1 MSKLVIVE
9 SPAKARTISR
19 FLGDDYDVLA
29 SVGHIRDLPQPSKL
43 PASMKGG
50 AYSQFAV
57 DIDSGFE
64 PYYVISEGK
73 NKTVREL
80 KAALKNADE
89 LLLATDEDREGEAIA
104 WHLLE
109 VLKPKVPVKRMV
121 FHEITKSAIEEAL
134 AHPRDLD
141 TKLVDAQES
150 RRILDRLVGYKI
162 SPLLWR
168 KIATG
173 TSAGRVQ
180 SAATRLLV
188 DRERERMAFIAASY
202 ADVSAT
208 FDKAGEEFDAKL
220 VAVDG
225 TRIATGKDFNDK
237 GELAKKNVTHLDAA
251 TAKLIA
257 DYTAGAHG
265 EVTSVETKPYKRHP
279 GPPFTTSTLQQAAH
293 SLGMSA
299 RDTMRTAQY
308 LYENGYITYMRT
320 DSVALSAQ
328 AISAARS
335 QIATMYGEQ
344 YVPDK
349 PNFYANKSK
358 GAQEAHEAIR
368 PAGDTFRAPKDV
380 RGELN
385 DSQYRL
391 YELIWK
397 RTLASQMTDC
407 LGQTATVK
415 VLVDGVPEVG
425 TAEFSA
431 SGTVIT
437 FAGFRKVYG
446 LDGDDEQ
453 SAAKNGK
460 GDKET
465 RLPALTRGDSL
476 EVSDVR
482 AEDHSTTPPPRYN
495 DASLVKKMEELGI
508 GRPST
513 YAATIQT
520 VLNRDYAE
528 RRSGA
533 LVPTMLAFSVT
544 RLLEEGL
551 PELVDYD
558 FTALMEADLDRIAS
572 GDDER
577 VAYLTRFWKGES
589 EQEGLEGKV
598 DNLGD
603 VDAREINSIDLGE
616 GLVLRNGRY
625 GAYIQEVGADGK
637 DGQRASVP
645 QGLALDEIT
654 AAKAREILE
663 AVANGDRELG
673 IDPDSGHMIVA
684 KEGRYGPYFTEI
696 IPEDEV
702 VLTKTGKPSKRQPKP
717 RTASLFKT
725 MNLDTVTLQ
734 DALRLFELPRVVGV
748 TDDGYE
754 IKAQNG
760 RYGPYLTKEKEGET
774 AKPETRSLTSED
786 QIFTVT
792 LAEAEALYAQP
803 KGRRGRA
810 SSAAPLKEFGNDPAT
825 GAPVVLKDG
834 RFGPYVTDGTT
845 NASLRKGDEVETLT
859 AERAY
864 ELLADRRAKGPAKKR
879 TTRKTAAKKS
889 TAKKTATKKTTT
901 KKTAKK

>member
-19 FLGDDYDVLA
+19 FLGDDYEVLA

-57 DIDSGFE
+57 DIDAGFE

-73 NKTVREL
+73 SKTVRDL

-121 FHEITKSAIEEAL
+121 FHEITQSAIEEAL

-208 FDKAGEEFDAKL
+208 FDKDGEEFDAKL
-220 VAVDG
+220 VAVGDK
-225 TRIATGKDFNDK
+225 RIATGKDFNEK
-237 GELAKKNVTHLDAA
+237 GELKKKTVTCLDAD
-251 TAKLIA
+251 TAQRIA
-257 DYTAGAHG
+257 DYTAQARG

-299 RDTMRTAQY
+299 RDTMRTAQS

-320 DSVALSAQ
+320 DSVALSKQ

-335 QIATMYGEQ
+335 QISSIYGEQ

-385 DSQYRL
+385 DAQFKL

-397 RTLASQMTDC
+397 RTLASQMADC

-415 VLVDGVPEVG
+415 VLVSGVPEVG

-446 LDGDDEQ
+446 VDDEAEQ
-453 SAAKNGK
+453 SSAKGAK
-460 GDKET
+460 KET
-465 RLPALTRGDSL
+465 RLPALERGDNL
-476 EVSDVR
+476 DVSDAQ
-482 AEDHSTTPPPRYN
+482 AETHATTPPSRYN

-533 LVPTMLAFSVT
+533 LVPTMMAFSVT

-577 VAYLTRFWKGES
+577 VAYLTRFWKGEG
-589 EQEGLEGKV
+589 EQAGLESKV

-603 VDAREINSIDLGE
+603 VDARVINSIDLGE
-616 GLVLRNGRY
+616 GLLLRNGRY
-625 GAYIQEVGADGK
+625 GAYIQEVGADDEGE
-637 DGQRASVP
+637 GRRASVP

-696 IPEDEV
+696 IPDDEV
-702 VLTKTGKPSKRQPKP
+702 VLTKTGKPSKRKPKA

-725 MNLDTVTLQ
+725 MNLDTVTLE
-734 DALRLFELPRVVGV
+734 DALRLFELPRIVGF
-748 TDDGYE
+748 TEDGYE

-760 RYGPYLTKEKEGET
+760 RYGPYLTKEKEGES
-774 AKPETRSLTSED
+774 AKPETRSLASEE

-792 LAEAEALYAQP
+792 VAEAEALYAQP
-803 KGRRGRA
+803 KGRRGRT
-810 SSAAPLKEFGNDPAT
+810 SSAAPLREFGNDPAS

-859 AERAY
+859 PERAY

-879 TTRKTAAKKS
+879 TTRKAS
-889 TAKKTATKKTTT
+889 AKKTSAKKISAKKTS
-901 KKTAKK
+901 AKK

>member
-1 MSKLVIVE
+1 MVSKLVIVE

-50 AYSQFAV
+50 PYAQFAV
-57 DIDSGFE
+57 DIDAGFE

-80 KAALKNADE
+80 KDALKNADE

-121 FHEITKSAIEEAL
+121 FHEITQSAIEEAL

-168 KIATG
+168 KIASG

-188 DRERERMAFIAASY
+188 DRERERMAFVAATY

-208 FDKAGEEFDAKL
+208 FDKNGEEFDAKL
-220 VAVDG
+220 VAVGDI
-225 TRIATGKDFNDK
+225 RIATGKDFNDK
-237 GELAKKNVTHLDAA
+237 GELSKKNVMHLDGETA
-251 TAKLIA
+251 TIIA
-257 DYTAGAHG
+257 DYTAQAHG

-335 QIATMYGEQ
+335 QIAQIYGEE
-344 YVPDK
+344 YVPEK

-380 RGELN
+380 RGELS
-385 DSQYRL
+385 DSQFRL
-391 YELIWK
+391 YDLIWK
-397 RTLASQMTDC
+397 RTLASQMTDT

-415 VLVDGVPEVG
+415 VQVSDVPEVG

-446 LDGDDEQ
+446 A
-453 SAAKNGK
+453 SAADEKSGGGKNA
-460 GDKET
+460 KET
-465 RLPALTRGDSL
+465 RLPALSSGDSL
-476 EVSDVR
+476 DVSAAQ
-482 AEDHSTTPPPRYN
+482 AETHSTTPPPRYN

-520 VLNRDYAE
+520 VLNREYAE

-533 LVPTMLAFSVT
+533 LVPTMMAFSVT

-558 FTALMEADLDRIAS
+558 FTALMEADLDRIAA
-572 GDDER
+572 GDDDR
-577 VAYLTRFWKGES
+577 VAYLTRFWKGEGK
-589 EQEGLEGKV
+589 QAGLESKV

-603 VDAREINSIDLGE
+603 VDAREINSINLGG
-616 GLVLRNGRY
+616 GLLLRNGRY
-625 GAYIQEVGADGK
+625 GAYIQEVSEVGDEGR
-637 DGQRASVP
+637 RASVP

-663 AVANGDRELG
+663 TVADGDKELG
-673 IDPDSGHMIVA
+673 IDPNSGHMIVA

-702 VLTKTGKPSKRQPKP
+702 VLTKSGKPSKRQPKP

-748 TDDGYE
+748 TEDGYE

-760 RYGPYLTKEKEGET
+760 RYGPYLTKEKEGDT

-786 QIFTVT
+786 QIFEVT
-792 LAEAEALYAQP
+792 LEEAEALYAQP

-825 GAPVVLKDG
+825 GAPVVMKDG

-845 NASLRKGDEVETLT
+845 NASLRKGDEVESLT

-879 TTRKTAAKKS
+879 TT
-889 TAKKTATKKTTT
+889 KKTATKKTAA

>member
-19 FLGDDYDVLA
+19 FLGDDYEVLA

-57 DIDSGFE
+57 DIDAGFE

-73 NKTVREL
+73 SKTIRDL

-121 FHEITKSAIEEAL
+121 FHEITQSAIEEAL

-188 DRERERMAFIAASY
+188 DRERERMAFIAATY

-208 FDKAGEEFDAKL
+208 FDKNGEEFDAKL
-220 VAVDG
+220 VAVSD
-225 TRIATGKDFNDK
+225 TRIATGKDFNEN
-237 GELAKKNVTHLDAA
+237 GELKKKTVTLLDTDTA
-251 TAKLIA
+251 TLIA
-257 DYTAGAHG
+257 DYTAGAQG

-279 GPPFTTSTLQQAAH
+279 SAPFTTSTLQQAAH

-320 DSVALSAQ
+320 DSVALSKQ
-328 AISAARS
+328 AITAARA
-335 QIATMYGEQ
+335 QITALYGKQ
-344 YVPDK
+344 YVPEK

-368 PAGDTFRAPKDV
+368 PAGDTFRAPKEV

-385 DSQYRL
+385 DAQFKL

-397 RTLASQMTDC
+397 RTLASQMADC

-415 VLVDGVPEVG
+415 VLVSGVPEVD

-446 LDGDDEQ
+446 LDSDDTQ
-453 SAAKNGK
+453 SSIQSGK
-460 GDKET
+460 KANET
-465 RLPALTRGDSL
+465 RLPALEHGDNL
-476 EVSDVR
+476 DVSEAQ
-482 AEDHSTTPPPRYN
+482 AETHATTPPPRYN

-533 LVPTMLAFSVT
+533 LVPTMMAFSVT

-558 FTALMEADLDRIAS
+558 FTALMEADLDRIAA
-572 GDDER
+572 GEDDR
-577 VAYLTRFWKGES
+577 VAYLTRFWKGEG
-589 EQEGLEGKV
+589 EQAGLESKV

-603 VDAREINSIDLGE
+603 VDARAINSIDLGE

-625 GAYIQEVGADGK
+625 GAYIQEVGQDESEGR
-637 DGQRASVP
+637 RASVP

-663 AVANGDRELG
+663 TVANGGRELG

-696 IPEDEV
+696 IPEGEV
-702 VLTKTGKPSKRQPKP
+702 VLTKSGKPSKRQPKP

-725 MNLDTVTLQ
+725 MNLDTVTLE
-734 DALRLFELPRVVGV
+734 DALRLFELPRTVGF
-748 TDDGYE
+748 TEDGYE

-760 RYGPYLTKEKEGET
+760 RYGPYLTKEKEGES
-774 AKPETRSLTSED
+774 AKPETRSLTSEEH
-786 QIFTVT
+786 IFTVT

-803 KGRRGRA
+803 KGRRGRT
-810 SSAAPLKEFGNDPAT
+810 SSAAPLREFGNDPAT

-859 AERAY
+859 PERAY

-879 TTRKTAAKKS
+879 TTRKTVAKKS
-889 TAKKTATKKTTT
+889 GTMKKTATKK
-901 KKTAKK
+901 

>member
-50 AYSQFAV
+50 PYAQFAV
-57 DIDSGFE
+57 DIDAGFE

-80 KAALKNADE
+80 KDALKNADE

-121 FHEITKSAIEEAL
+121 FHEITQSAIEEAL

-168 KIATG
+168 KIASG

-188 DRERERMAFIAASY
+188 DRERERMAFVAATY

-208 FDKAGEEFDAKL
+208 FDKNGEEFDAKL
-220 VAVDG
+220 VAVGDI
-225 TRIATGKDFNDK
+225 RIATGKDFNDK
-237 GELAKKNVTHLDAA
+237 GELSKKNVMHLDGETA
-251 TAKLIA
+251 TIIA
-257 DYTAGAHG
+257 DYTAQAHG

-335 QIATMYGEQ
+335 QIAQIYGEE
-344 YVPDK
+344 YVPEK

-380 RGELN
+380 RGELS
-385 DSQYRL
+385 DSQFRL
-391 YELIWK
+391 YDLIWK
-397 RTLASQMTDC
+397 RTLASQMTDT

-415 VLVDGVPEVG
+415 VQVSDVPEVG

-446 LDGDDEQ
+446 A
-453 SAAKNGK
+453 SAADEKSGGGKNA
-460 GDKET
+460 KET
-465 RLPALTRGDSL
+465 RLPALSSGDSL
-476 EVSDVR
+476 DVSAAQ
-482 AEDHSTTPPPRYN
+482 AETHSTTPPPRYN

-520 VLNRDYAE
+520 VLNREYAE

-533 LVPTMLAFSVT
+533 LVPTMMAFSVT

-558 FTALMEADLDRIAS
+558 FTALMEADLDRIAA
-572 GDDER
+572 GDDDR
-577 VAYLTRFWKGES
+577 VAYLTRFWKGEGK
-589 EQEGLEGKV
+589 QAGLESKV

-603 VDAREINSIDLGE
+603 VDAREINSINLGG
-616 GLVLRNGRY
+616 GLLLRNGRY
-625 GAYIQEVGADGK
+625 GAYIQEVSEVGDEGR
-637 DGQRASVP
+637 RASVP

-663 AVANGDRELG
+663 TVADGDKELG
-673 IDPDSGHMIVA
+673 IDPNSGHMIVA

-702 VLTKTGKPSKRQPKP
+702 VLTKSGKPSKRQPKP

-748 TDDGYE
+748 TEDGYE

-760 RYGPYLTKEKEGET
+760 RYGPYLTKEKEGDT

-786 QIFTVT
+786 QIFEVT
-792 LAEAEALYAQP
+792 LEEAEALYAQP

-825 GAPVVLKDG
+825 GAPVVMKDG

-845 NASLRKGDEVETLT
+845 NASLRKGDEVESLT

-879 TTRKTAAKKS
+879 TT
-889 TAKKTATKKTTT
+889 KKTATKKTAA

>member
-19 FLGDDYDVLA
+19 FLGDGYEVLA
-29 SVGHIRDLPQPSKL
+29 SIGHIRDLPQPSKL

-57 DIDSGFE
+57 DIDAGFK

-73 NKTVREL
+73 NKTVRDL
-80 KAALKNADE
+80 KSALKNADE

-121 FHEITKSAIEEAL
+121 FHEITQSAIEEAL

-188 DRERERMAFIAASY
+188 DRERERMAFVAASY

-208 FDKAGEEFDAKL
+208 FDKSGEAFTAKL
-220 VAVDG
+220 VAVADK
-225 TRIATGKDFNDK
+225 RVATGKDFNDK
-237 GELAKKNVTHLDAA
+237 GELKKVKVARLDAETADIIAQYVA
-251 TAKLIA
+251 TANA
-257 DYTAGAHG
+257 T
-265 EVTSVETKPYKRHP
+265 VTNVETKPYKRHP
-279 GPPFTTSTLQQAAH
+279 SPPFTTSTLQQAAH
-293 SLGMSA
+293 SMGMSA

-328 AISAARS
+328 AIRAARS
-335 QIATMYGEQ
+335 QISDAFGEE
-344 YVPDK
+344 YLPEK

-368 PAGDTFRAPKDV
+368 PAGDTFRAPRDV

-385 DSQYRL
+385 DSQLRL

-397 RTLASQMTDC
+397 RTLASQMADC

-415 VLVDGVPEVG
+415 VLVEDVPEVG

-446 LDGDDEQ
+446 TSEGS
-453 SAAKNGK
+453 SASKKNNAE
-460 GDKET
+460 KET
-465 RLPALTRGDSL
+465 RLPALTQG
-476 EVSDVR
+476 ETVVATGAT
-482 AEDHSTTPPPRYN
+482 AETHSTTPPPRYN

-520 VLNRDYAE
+520 VLNRGYAE
-528 RRSGA
+528 RHSGA

-558 FTALMEADLDRIAS
+558 FTALMEADLDRIAA
-572 GDDER
+572 GEDDR
-577 VAYLTRFWKGES
+577 VAYLTRFWKGEG
-589 EQEGLEGKV
+589 EQAGLESKV

-616 GLVLRNGRY
+616 GLFLRNGRY
-625 GAYIQEVGADGK
+625 GAYIQEVAADGE
-637 DGQRASVP
+637 DGRRASVP
-645 QGLALDEIT
+645 QGILPDEIT
-654 AAKAREILE
+654 AARAREILE
-663 AVANGDRELG
+663 TVADGGRELG
-673 IDPDSGHMIVA
+673 IDPETGHAIIA

-702 VLTKTGKPSKRQPKP
+702 VLTKAGKPSKRQPKP
-717 RTASLFKT
+717 RTASLFKS
-725 MNLDTVTLQ
+725 MSLESVTLD
-734 DALRLFELPRVVGV
+734 DALRLFGLPRTVGF
-748 TDDGYE
+748 TEDGYE

-792 LAEAEALYAQP
+792 LEEAEALYAQP
-803 KGRRGRA
+803 KGKRGRA
-810 SSAAPLKEFGNDPAT
+810 SSAAPLREFGNDPAT

-879 TTRKTAAKKS
+879 TARKT
-889 TAKKTATKKTTT
+889 TAKKTS
-901 KKTAKK
+901 AKKSAAKK